1 MPSFTPEWA
10 HMVAFFVCGL
20 AGMVLGLFAAMWV
33 KFGIACLG
41 GWVGCSSGFMVYDA
55 IFSQFVSG
63 RGAQFVFWFIIL
75 LFIIMGV
82 LLAIYIMNHAIALGS
97 SVVGAYAIVRVR

>member
-10 HMVAFFVCGL
+10 HMVAFFICGL

-41 GWVGCSSGFMVYDA
+41 GWVGCSTGFMIYDA
-55 IFSQFVSG
+55 IFS
-63 RGAQFVFWFIIL
+63 
-75 LFIIMGV
+75 
-82 LLAIYIMNHAIALGS
+82 
-97 SVVGAYAIVRVR
+97 